1 MAGHPVRDF
10 LGYADKQASAKKVLR
25 DVYRPGDLYFRCAQ
39 LAMVG
44 AALSRSGDLLVMDSL
59 GWLYFKDRAGDTF
72 RWKGENV
79 STLEVEAAVS
89 SLLARDCAVYGVELP
104 GTDGRAGMAA
114 VVDPDRDLLAGN
126 ILVLSM
132 HQCT

>member
-25 DVYRPGDLYFRCAQ
+25 DVYRPGDLYFRCSQ
-39 LAMVG
+39 LAMVD

-79 STLEVEAAVS
+79 STLEVEAAVT
-89 SLLARDCAVYGVELP
+89 SLLARDCAVYGV
-104 GTDGRAGMAA
+104 RFC
-114 VVDPDRDLLAGN
+114 
-126 ILVLSM
+126 
-132 HQCT
+132 Q